1 MQRSPSQFDDFYRQ
15 RLGAE
20 QRRAVLEVLANEL
33 DPETTIGEVIDAAE
47 DIGWG
52 DELGELC
59 LAELAGVLVP
69 DALRVEVAD
78 ATHAPAEV
86 ADDELAAEDEADEA
100 DEADEEDA
108 EDAEYEEDEEDA
120 EYEEDEED
128 EVVAAPPSRAKKAS
142 AKKTAKKTAKKAVAK
157 KTAAKKTAAKKTA
170 AKKTAAKKT
179 AAKKTAAKKTSAKK
193 TAAKK
198 TSAKKA
204 APAAAE
210 LDSEAMSLDQAAKV
224 LLPLV
229 RRHKEATMQA
239 LEESTGMG
247 RRKLRFHIGQLVKHG
262 RLRRHGMGRGTYYTV
277 VR

>member
-100 DEADEEDA
+100 DEEDEADA

-120 EYEEDEED
+120 EDAEDEVDEED

-142 AKKTAKKTAKKAVAK
+142 AKKTAKKTAKKAV
-157 KTAAKKTAAKKTA
+157 AKKTAAKKTA